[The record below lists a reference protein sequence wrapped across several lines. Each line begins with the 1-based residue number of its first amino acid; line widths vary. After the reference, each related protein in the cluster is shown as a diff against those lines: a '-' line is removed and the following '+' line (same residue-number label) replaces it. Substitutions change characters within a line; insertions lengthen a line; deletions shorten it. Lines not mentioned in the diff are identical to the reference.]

1 MRDEK
6 KRGTINAER
15 GSENPS
21 SFIVPRSSFDLHPS
35 SLIPHPLAKR
45 WIIREPDTQRAAA
58 LAGVLG
64 VSTVVAGLLIAR
76 GFDTIDSARKFLH
89 PSHDQLHD
97 PSLMLGMQRAVA
109 RILRAIDAG
118 EKILVYGDYDVD
130 GTTGTVV
137 LRRALGLLGAKTGF
151 HVPHR
156 FTEGYGI
163 QQAALEKALAE
174 GYKLV
179 ISVDCGIR
187 AHEPLH
193 WARDNG
199 LDVIVTD
206 HHLPDEGEGAPP
218 AFCVLNPN
226 QHGCNYPDKN
236 LAGVGVAFKLT
247 HALFRERGRESQIAG
262 FLKMVAIGTVADVA
276 QLVGEN
282 RSIVTLG
289 LADLPKAT
297 NPGLRALMEVAG
309 CNNGQKLTSYDVGF
323 RIGPRINAAG
333 RMDAARAVV
342 ELFETNDQGEAKRLA
357 EHLDA
362 CNRERQSV
370 QQEIVKRAFAE
381 FESSPEARTQTHVAV
396 ISGDDWH
403 RGVIG
408 IAASKIADKLNRPCV
423 VISLEGDLGHGS
435 ARSIE
440 AYHLLN
446 GLTECSDLFEKF
458 GGHSHAAGLS
468 IKRMHIPE
476 LRRRL
481 NEHAASHLSDEDLM
495 PALNIDAEL
504 PAEVVTL
511 ALAESLRALEPFGAG
526 NHRPLFVTRDL
537 HVLSEPRVMK
547 EKHLKLR
554 LAGTANRPLEAVWW
568 SGVEELAGRTLKPG
582 QRIELA
588 YTIEP
593 NTWQGETRL
602 QLCVKDV
609 KTVTSDK

>member
-1 MRDEK
+1 MSKNRDEF
-6 KRGTINAER
+6 
-15 GSENPS
+15 S
-21 SFIVPRSSFDLHPS
+21 SLHPS
-35 SLIPHPLAKR
+35 SLRPHPLAKR
-45 WIIREPDTQRAAA
+45 WIVREQETERAAM
-58 LAGVLG
+58 LARILG
-64 VSTVVAGLLIAR
+64 VSPIVASLLIAR
-76 GFDTIDSARKFLH
+76 GHEDENSARKFLR
-89 PSHDQLHD
+89 PSPNQLHD
-97 PSLMLGMQRAVA
+97 PALMLGMGDAVS
-109 RILRAIDAG
+109 RILRAIDSG

-137 LRRALGLLGAKTGF
+137 LRRALGLLGAQTGF

-163 QQAALEKALAE
+163 QQAALEKAHAE
-174 GYKLV
+174 GYTLV

-187 AHEPLH
+187 AFEPLH

-206 HHLPDEGEGAPP
+206 HHLPDETEGAPP

-236 LAGVGVAFKLT
+236 LAGVGVAFKLA

-282 RSIVTLG
+282 RAIVALG
-289 LADLPKAT
+289 LKDLPKAT

-309 CNNGQKLTSYDVGF
+309 FTDGQGMTAYDLGF

-342 ELFETNDQGEAKRLA
+342 ELFEANDQKEARRLA
-357 EHLDA
+357 EHLDMR
-362 CNRERQSV
+362 NRERQSV
-370 QQEIVKRAFAE
+370 QQEIVNRAIE
-381 FESSPEARTQTHVAV
+381 ELESSADSLIQTHVAV
-396 ISGDDWH
+396 IAGDDWH

-408 IAASKIADKLNRPCV
+408 IAASKIAERINRPCI
-423 VISLEGDLGHGS
+423 VISLEGEDGHGS

-446 GLTECSDLFEKF
+446 GLTACADLFVKF

-468 IKRMHIPE
+468 IKRAQIAE

-481 NEHAASHLSDEDLM
+481 NEHAAAFLTEQDLV
-495 PALNIDAEL
+495 PSLKIDMEL
-504 PAEVVTL
+504 PASEISLSL
-511 ALAESLRALEPFGAG
+511 AGELQALEPFGAG
-526 NHRPLFVTRDL
+526 NPRPLFLTRGL
-537 HVLSEPRVMK
+537 RILAAPRIMK

-554 LAGTANRPLEAVWW
+554 VAGTQARPLEAVWW
-568 SGVEELAGRTLKPG
+568 SGVEALAGRTLAPG
-582 QRIELA
+582 QSIELV

-593 NTWQGETRL
+593 NTWKGETRL
-602 QLCVKDV
+602 QLCVRDMRV
-609 KTVTSDK
+609 IGDK